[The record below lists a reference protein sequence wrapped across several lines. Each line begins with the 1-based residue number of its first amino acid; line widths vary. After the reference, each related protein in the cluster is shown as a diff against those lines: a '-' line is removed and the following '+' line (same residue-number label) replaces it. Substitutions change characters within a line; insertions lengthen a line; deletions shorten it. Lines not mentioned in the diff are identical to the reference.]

1 MKTIILEFRD
11 YCNWLF
17 LKQIVNIEIAS
28 LINVGDI
35 VELDGK
41 QFIIESKKIF
51 ISDGRII
58 YNVKCIK

>member
-1 MKTIILEFRD
+1 MKTVILEFRD

-41 QFIIESKKIF
+41 QFIIESKKNLF
-51 ISDGRII
+51 LM
-58 YNVKCIK
+58 VE